1 MSTVFLK
8 KIKNGKKKSFAVIC
22 CIKISIYMIKIKPG
36 GVCCGPGG
44 SPPIGIVG
52 KGKRFL
58 ENIKPGRRA
67 GADRRD
73 CPKSLCHAGQQRCFV
88 NAAQNKLT
96 LIGKL
101 RYTKFDIKK

>member
-52 KGKRFL
+52 KGKRF
-58 ENIKPGRRA
+58 
-67 GADRRD
+67 
-73 CPKSLCHAGQQRCFV
+73 
-88 NAAQNKLT
+88 
-96 LIGKL
+96 
-101 RYTKFDIKK
+101 